1 MFFENRTARQQ
12 LLSAPNSVKQERRT
26 EQRIRSLW
34 PVWFSSDGSVDI
46 QQGRMVDLCSGGVSF
61 LASPGTYPER
71 GEQIWLRSSY
81 PVVEEGAY
89 GMASFTTVG
98 RVLREETA
106 GPLQRRVAVKF
117 EVPLEQAPAEVAGQ
131 AMDGAVALN

>member
-12 LLSAPNSVKQERRT
+12 VLSAPDSVKQERRT

-61 LASPGTYPER
+61 LAEPGSYPER
-71 GEQIWLRSSY
+71 GSQIWLRSSY

-98 RVLREETA
+98 RVLRDETA
-106 GPLQRRVAVKF
+106 GPLQRRVAVRF
-117 EVPLEQAPAEVAGQ
+117 EVPLERSPAEVAGL
-131 AMDGAVALN
+131 AVEGVVAGN